1 LAHNYLI
8 VAADGK
14 VREALSADLR
24 QQGHGVTLAETG
36 AEAERVARSVSVQ
49 WALVESHLP
58 DMSGE
63 DLRARLAE
71 ARPECR
77 VVVLTSFRLVRG
89 TPELLRFGA
98 DDYLVRRSQIFD
110 LLDPRRDADRPAADD
125 VGIQALVQTIDVLV
139 SLLEL
144 EHRHFASSSHQA
156 MQLARATAEELGA
169 DRGLLQE
176 VVLGALLR
184 DVGQVVA
191 EPAKDRAGA
200 RKRAAGKV
208 AASVRLFEHIGFP
221 WKVLPV
227 IRHYHE
233 NYDGSG
239 QPDGLR
245 GREIPMAA
253 RVVAVVD
260 AYVAMTCAKAGE
272 SLAPE
277 QALEELIRGA
287 GQRFDSEVVEAF
299 HRALARRLVGRP
311 AKGRSGVLLL
321 EPDEQFRKLIKVRL
335 RDEGMSVEEAPDFQ
349 KCLQRVLDEPP
360 QLVLLDVDAD
370 PAEAFGLLNE
380 MQQDDSLCRIPVAF
394 LSQRADRLLRLRALR
409 AGVADFLRKSLDL
422 EELAARVE
430 NMLVRESIR
439 AEGEGRRARRGIT
452 GNLEN
457 MSLPDIVQMLIVGLK
472 TACVTLSCAAGKG
485 RLWFD
490 RGTLRHAEANAD
502 LGEPAFY
509 EMLRWTEG
517 SFVVEHGVRSPRETI
532 DHDAMFLL
540 MEGLRLLDEQSSGGA
555 AQAAS

>member
-1 LAHNYLI
+1 LERNYLI

-14 VREALSADLR
+14 VREALAADLR
-24 QQGHGVTLAETG
+24 HQGHCVTLAETG
-36 AEAERVARSVSVQ
+36 SEAERVTRSVHVHC
-49 WALVESHLP
+49 ALVESHLP

-63 DLRARLAE
+63 DLRTRLLE
-71 ARPECR
+71 ARPGCR

-98 DDYLVRRSQIFD
+98 DDYLVRRGQVFE
-110 LLDPRRDADRPAADD
+110 LLEPHSEGETPVDD
-125 VGIQALVQTIDVLV
+125 GGVQALVQTIDVLV

-144 EHRHFASSSHQA
+144 EHRQFASSSHQT
-156 MQLARATAEELGA
+156 MQLARATAEEMGA
-169 DRGLLQE
+169 DRGLIQE

-184 DVGQVVA
+184 DVGKVVA
-191 EPAKDRAGA
+191 EPTKERSGG
-200 RKRAAGKV
+200 RKLAANQL
-208 AASVRLFEHIGFP
+208 AASLRLFEHIGFP

-227 IRHYHE
+227 IRHHHE

-239 QPDGLR
+239 RPDGLR

-253 RVVAVVD
+253 RIVAAID
-260 AYVAMTCAKAGE
+260 AYVAMTCARAGE

-277 QALEELIRGA
+277 QALEELVRGA
-287 GQRFDSEVVEAF
+287 GQRFDPEVVEAF
-299 HRALARRLVGRP
+299 HRALTRRLAGRRT
-311 AKGRSGVLLL
+311 KGRAAVLLL
-321 EPDEQFRKLIKVRL
+321 EPDEQFRKLVKVRL
-335 RDEGMSVEEAPDFQ
+335 LDEGLGVEETPDFQ
-349 KCLQRVLDEPP
+349 HCLQCLLDDPP

-370 PAEAFGLLNE
+370 PTEAFGLLNE
-380 MQQDDSLCRIPVAF
+380 MQQDDSLSRIPVAF

-409 AGVADFLRKSLDL
+409 AGVADFLRKGLDL
-422 EELAARVE
+422 EELVARVE
-430 NMLVRESIR
+430 NVLIRESIR

-472 TACVTLSCAAGKG
+472 TACITLHAPAGKG
-485 RLWFD
+485 KLWFES
-490 RGTLRHAEANAD
+490 GTLRHAEANAD

-540 MEGLRLLDEQSSGGA
+540 MEGLRLLDEQGA
-555 AQAAS
+555 GQGAKAAS